1 MDPIPPLERRD
12 LTPSERSAVVDRVSE
27 LLDLTHHSAPVEGF
41 PLSAGIESDEHA
53 RRILGRLGIVKDMG
67 AKSPAA
73 AYREVIPERL
83 RADLHANLT
92 RHGLKYC
99 RKTDPL
105 CASCPLIS
113 FCAPGRDRA
122 YATTDSRKPTPSAP
136 KAKRDVP
143 SARPVAVEL
152 FAGGGGLGEGF
163 TRAGF
168 DVAVAVEWDRCAAQ
182 TYRVNHPGTVVV
194 EADATTVTAAHIKM
208 LAPRAAKATAIIAGP
223 PCQGY
228 SIAGKRQAADGKNSL
243 YQAVVKLAAELK
255 PRFVAIENVPG
266 LRHVE
271 GQSFESTI
279 NDALAEAGF
288 NSAAYLLRAC
298 DYGVPQLRRRLLFL
312 AQRSDLGPAPA
323 SPPVTHCSGKHCLQK
338 CGDVPGVYCKLLPTP
353 SVLETL
359 KGLPE
364 LQKGTIAER
373 MVRPECEDVPLLLNA
388 STMNHSDK
396 VVEKIAGI
404 TPGSGPIS
412 YRRLH
417 SDIAR
422 TIVAGHRALP
432 VHPTLDRTLSVREA
446 ARIQGF
452 DDLHVFSGSRSRQ
465 PLQVANAV
473 PPALGQ
479 AVALA
484 LLTAEKKSP
493 KPSSARMASRP
504 TGRAATGQPARLVS
518 QSR

>member
-1 MDPIPPLERRD
+1 MDPMPPLERRE
-12 LTPSERSAVVDRVSE
+12 LTPAERSAVVDRVSE
-27 LLDLTHHSAPVEGF
+27 LLDLTHHSRPIEGF
-41 PLSAGIESDEHA
+41 PANAGIESDEHS
-53 RRILGRLGIVKDMG
+53 RRILDRLGLVKDRG
-67 AKSPAA
+67 TKSPAEP
-73 AYREVIPERL
+73 YQEVIPDRV
-83 RADLHANLT
+83 RADLHSNLT

-99 RKTDPL
+99 RETDPL
-105 CASCPLIS
+105 CANCPLIS
-113 FCAPGRDRA
+113 FCAPGRDGTLARPKSRQQTPKPSSAKHDRPRA
-122 YATTDSRKPTPSAP
+122 K
-136 KAKRDVP
+136 
-143 SARPVAVEL
+143 PVAVEL

-168 DVAVAVEWDRCAAQ
+168 DIAVAVEWDRCAAQ

-208 LAPRAAKATAIIAGP
+208 LAPRAAKAAAIIAGP

-243 YQAVVKLAAELK
+243 YQAVVKLAAELR

-266 LRHVE
+266 LRHVG
-271 GQSFESTI
+271 GQSFEATI
-279 NDALAEAGF
+279 NDALGEAGF

-323 SPPVTHCSGKHCLQK
+323 APAVSHCAGKHCLHK
-338 CGDVPGVYCKLLPTP
+338 CGDVPGLNCKLTPTP
-353 SVLETL
+353 TVLESL
-359 KGLPE
+359 KGLPAFK
-364 LQKGTIAER
+364 KGTIAER
-373 MVRPECEDVPLLLNA
+373 VFRPDSIDVPLLLNA

-396 VVEKIAGI
+396 VVRKIEGI

-432 VHPTLDRTLSVREA
+432 VHPTLNRTLSVREA

-452 DDLHVFSGSRSRQ
+452 GDLHVFSGKRSRQ

-473 PPALGQ
+473 PPALGC

-484 LLTAEKKSP
+484 LLAARKRARP
-493 KPSSARMASRP
+493 APAARANRSSAV
-504 TGRAATGQPARLVS
+504 GQPERAGRRTRQPV
-518 QSR
+518 